1 MHIKLLKVFCDV
13 AARRSFSRG
22 AKENGVSQSAASQM
36 VQHLEE
42 RLGVKL
48 LDRSKRPLVLTP
60 EGTVFYRGCRR
71 LVDRYLALEEEVK
84 TLHEEVAGRV
94 RVASIYS
101 VGLSHMNQS
110 VQDFLARYP
119 KANVRIEY
127 QHPDRVYELVQRDQ
141 ADVGLVSYPQ
151 AGRTISAIAWREEP
165 MVLVCAP
172 GHELAGR
179 QQVKLREL
187 EGRRVVSF
195 DTNLQ
200 IRREIDRVLA
210 QTGVEIQI
218 VMEFDNTET
227 IKRDRDRCGRGLA
240 AGADRRARGDFGIAR
255 GHPPA
260 DRRASWCDRWES
272 FCGGARSSRGRRVS
286 SWNSCCATAIGRA

>member
-1 MHIKLLKVFCDV
+1 
-13 AARRSFSRG
+13 
-22 AKENGVSQSAASQM
+22 M

-42 RLGVKL
+42 RLGVRL

-172 GHELAGR
+172 AHELAGR

-187 EGRRVVSF
+187 EGRRMVSF

-210 QTGVEIQI
+210 QAGIEVQV

-227 IKRDRDRCGRGLA
+227 IKRAIEIDAGLGLLPAPTVEREVASGSLVAVPLQTDSPLVRPLGIILRRGKEQSRTTRQFVEFLLRDSHRDSVKRS
-240 AGADRRARGDFGIAR
+240 AGAQRA
-255 GHPPA
+255 
-260 DRRASWCDRWES
+260 ASIV
-272 FCGGARSSRGRRVS
+272 A
-286 SWNSCCATAIGRA
+286 